1 MNTPTFFL
9 PPSHQCTLLCCCAL
23 LLHNICFWLGRTVS
37 KAGQWT
43 GKNTHTHRVGTIAS
57 LSDGIFIYPPLR
69 RLLLEATFT
78 GMQGKTHTHTHQL
91 FTTPRQLAAYLWPN
105 VKTFLCKNPW
115 VFCFCCQQNKKQNKK
130 DISWESQ
137 ILAVLKLIVLE
148 CSPQE
153 TQLDFQQ

>member
-43 GKNTHTHRVGTIAS
+43 GKTHTHTQSRYNSIS
-57 LSDGIFIYPPLR
+57 IWWHLYLPPS
-69 RLLLEATFT
+69 EKTAT
-78 GMQGKTHTHTHQL
+78 GGYLYWNAGGKHTHTHQL
-91 FTTPRQLAAYLWPN
+91 FTTSRQLAAYLWPN

-115 VFCFCCQQNKKQNKK
+115 VFCFCRQQNKKQNKK
-130 DISWESQ
+130 NISWESQ

-153 TQLDFQQ
+153 MQLDFQQ